1 MARSTGDLVASF
13 DIDEPYEQQI
23 PPSYNVAPTDEV
35 PIVVERQSR
44 NGAEHSRQLAGARWG
59 LVPSWS
65 KDRKAAARLINAR
78 AETVTQKPSFRK
90 AAAKR
95 RALVAADG
103 YFEWQKTDTGKIPMY
118 LHGPDE
124 QILAFAGLYEYWPDP
139 ALPEDHPEKWLRTCT
154 VITTAATD
162 SLGHIHDRTPLIV
175 PPDFYDDWLDPDTT
189 STADVAQLLDAM
201 PEPRL
206 VPRTVSNQVNSV
218 RNNGPELIE
227 PVSGLL
233 WE

>member
-1 MARSTGDLVASF
+1 M
-13 DIDEPYEQQI
+13 
-23 PPSYNVAPTDEV
+23 
-35 PIVVERQSR
+35 
-44 NGAEHSRQLAGARWG
+44 
-59 LVPSWS
+59 
-65 KDRKAAARLINAR
+65 
-78 AETVTQKPSFRK
+78 
-90 AAAKR
+90 
-95 RALVAADG
+95 
-103 YFEWQKTDTGKIPMY
+103 
-118 LHGPDE
+118 
-124 QILAFAGLYEYWPDP
+124 
-139 ALPEDHPEKWLRTCT
+139 
-154 VITTAATD
+154 ITTAAAD

-175 PPDFYDDWLDPDTT
+175 PPGFYSDWLDPDTT